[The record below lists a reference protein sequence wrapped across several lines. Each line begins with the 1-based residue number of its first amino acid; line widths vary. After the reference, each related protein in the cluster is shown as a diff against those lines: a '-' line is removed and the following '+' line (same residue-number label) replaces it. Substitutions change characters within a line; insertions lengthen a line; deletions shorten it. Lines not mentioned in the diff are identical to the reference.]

1 MVTETRPERQ
11 TRRFEPL
18 TDAELETRP
27 RFLTDIDNVVILLYN
42 AYIVSPHKYCNYG
55 ELDLARV
62 ESRKVQKVG
71 PSTFSVSIPRPW
83 ADEMALRRGDVVFI
97 TQEKDGSLRLFPNK
111 PPSSDRGIEEYMCN
125 SDLCDEPRMVER
137 IIVGSYILGRDLF
150 SIISSERVRSE
161 HVDETRRIMRKLIGL
176 GIVEETPDRI
186 TLQCSVDP
194 RKYSLDMLLRRVST
208 ISLTIVKEAT
218 QALVDSDVSLAEDA
232 INREDEAD
240 MMYLLAMRL
249 LISAQR
255 RREVAEEIGLKDPL
269 HILYFGLM
277 LRYLELIADYAEE
290 IARRVVEL
298 LQRYNDKLPRWV
310 VERIG
315 QLNDLAYDL
324 ILKSVDCFF
333 IGDIKIAN
341 SILEMQKF
349 IESERDKLMQKLPE
363 IPHLRLILWN
373 ITRIA
378 DNGKGIAFIAI
389 NNALERKTKICSVR
403 SLYE

>member
-1 MVTETRPERQ
+1 M
-11 TRRFEPL
+11 
-18 TDAELETRP
+18 
-27 RFLTDIDNVVILLYN
+27 
-42 AYIVSPHKYCNYG
+42 
-55 ELDLARV
+55 

-71 PSTFSVSIPRPW
+71 PSTFSISIPRPW

-97 TQEKDGSLRLFPNK
+97 TQEKDGSLRLFPNR
-111 PPSSDRGIEEYMCN
+111 PPTSDQGTEEYMCN
-125 SDLCDEPRMVER
+125 SDLCDEPRMIER
-137 IIVGSYILGRDLF
+137 IIVGSYILGSDLF

-161 HVDETRRIMRKLIGL
+161 HVEETRGIMRKLIGL

-218 QALVDSDVSLAEDA
+218 QALVDSDISLAEDA

-255 RREVAEEIGLKDPL
+255 KREVAEEIGLKDPL